1 VSQAHVHINYIES
14 NYPTNNKHD
23 YTMKTYI
30 KPFVKRFQ
38 IAPTLMLVG
47 SNEVGISSTPISVDQ
62 SEGRSHGQNF
72 WDDEED
78 E

>member
-1 VSQAHVHINYIES
+1 
-14 NYPTNNKHD
+14 
-23 YTMKTYI
+23 MKTYI

-38 IAPTLMLVG
+38 LAPTLMLVG
-47 SNEVGISSTPISVDQ
+47 SNEVGISSTPISVNQ